1 MAPMGSRK
9 RLNPSP
15 PGADPQHPPS
25 SDDVPTGDAG
35 RERSASLKRGGG
47 TSWYPGAWPAM
58 SGASKAAP
66 VTEVA
71 RESISVAKNL
81 ASNASST
88 SIANPE
94 PPKQNR
100 NPSLQLTKKGG
111 TSSRSHPA
119 DATTTRVNI
128 GSDGATSAPVEN
140 APSEPG
146 DTEPQSN
153 SEESG
158 AKGPGVVDGVA
169 KEEPH
174 AAAEPTPNATS
185 ESTEPSSTAAPTD
198 QAGGWVSWLY
208 KWSTGDTGSLGNVAP
223 AETSTEQT
231 PQQAE
236 PEHGYQDL
244 EAGAR
249 DIEER
254 SRATETTE
262 IRSTSQRRSWLQMW
276 YGSSSASKGGDDKGK
291 DEPRKGPPTPT
302 DESMHDIPQRDATT
316 EHEVEGSGET
326 ADVSKSTGESARP
339 SGWSFWFRDG
349 SKESTRS
356 QTQGAQSAEAS
367 TTQETPPKQLRPDS
381 ESEPEP
387 RFEATSKGTIKV
399 KPPRDNAK
407 ADRVAH
413 GLEPNAAPLPP
424 KTSEATA
431 SRELQK
437 TLPNVVLPRFKD
449 TFALEETP
457 SWWQTI
463 GRFLHY
469 KKEPDY
475 KHVYMIKEP
484 PHIKKALAIGIHGY
498 FPAPLIRSVLGQPT
512 GTSIRF
518 SNMAADAVRKWT
530 EDHGYKCDIEKL
542 ALEGEGRIADR
553 VDLLWKLLL
562 NGMEE
567 IRKADFIMIA
577 CHSQGVPVAI
587 MLVAKLIAFGCMN
600 AARVGICAMAGV
612 SMGPFSDYRSRW
624 ISGSA
629 GELFEFA
636 LPHSQVSKD
645 YEASLRTALDY
656 GVRICY
662 VGSIDD
668 QLVSLESS
676 MFSPIAHPY
685 IYRAVFVDG
694 RVHAPSFLSHLV
706 AFALKLRNLGISD
719 HGLIRE
725 LSAPLAGS
733 LYTGEGHS
741 RIYDD
746 ESVYYLAVEF
756 ALQTSNVSAAG
767 LQVKRPSS
775 SAANPFILPFAMRG
789 LLEEEYVRRELYEE
803 TMELLRQFDDWRP
816 SSKVLKDVKFRLEGI
831 RSKL

>member
-1 MAPMGSRK
+1 
-9 RLNPSP
+9 
-15 PGADPQHPPS
+15 
-25 SDDVPTGDAG
+25 
-35 RERSASLKRGGG
+35 
-47 TSWYPGAWPAM
+47 
-58 SGASKAAP
+58 
-66 VTEVA
+66 
-71 RESISVAKNL
+71 
-81 ASNASST
+81 
-88 SIANPE
+88 
-94 PPKQNR
+94 
-100 NPSLQLTKKGG
+100 
-111 TSSRSHPA
+111 
-119 DATTTRVNI
+119 
-128 GSDGATSAPVEN
+128 
-140 APSEPG
+140 
-146 DTEPQSN
+146 
-153 SEESG
+153 
-158 AKGPGVVDGVA
+158 VDGVA

-174 AAAEPTPNATS
+174 AATEPTPDVTS
-185 ESTEPSSTAAPTD
+185 ESAEPSSTAAPTD
-198 QAGGWVSWLY
+198 QAGGWFSWLY
-208 KWSTGDTGSLGNVAP
+208 NWSTGDTGSPGNVAP

-236 PEHGYQDL
+236 PEHDDQDL
-244 EAGAR
+244 ESDNR

-262 IRSTSQRRSWLQMW
+262 IRSTSQKRSWLQMW
-276 YGSSSASKGGDDKGK
+276 YGSSASKGGDDKGR

-302 DESMHDIPQRDATT
+302 DEPMHDVPQADATT

-326 ADVSKSTGESARP
+326 ANASKSTGGNARP

-356 QTQGAQSAEAS
+356 QTQGAPAEVS
-367 TTQETPPKQLRPDS
+367 TSQETPPKQLRPDP

-387 RFEATSKGTIKV
+387 RVEATNKGAIKV

-407 ADRVAH
+407 ADKVAH

-437 TLPNVVLPRFKD
+437 TLPNVILPRFKD

-542 ALEGEGRIADR
+542 ALEGEGRIAER
-553 VDLLWKLLL
+553 LDLLWKLLL
-562 NGMEE
+562 NRMEE

-577 CHSQGVPVAI
+577 CHSQGVPVAT

-612 SMGPFSDYRSRW
+612 NMGPFSDYRSRW

-645 YEASLRTALDY
+645 YESSLRTVLDF
-656 GVRICY
+656 GVRISY

-668 QLVSLESS
+668 QLVSLEVST
-676 MFSPIAHPY
+676 
-685 IYRAVFVDG
+685 
-694 RVHAPSFLSHLV
+694 
-706 AFALKLRNLGISD
+706 FAMVQLWI
-719 HGLIRE
+719 
-725 LSAPLAGS
+725 
-733 LYTGEGHS
+733 
-741 RIYDD
+741 
-746 ESVYYLAVEF
+746 V
-756 ALQTSNVSAAG
+756 SNVS
-767 LQVKRPSS
+767 
-775 SAANPFILPFAMRG
+775 
-789 LLEEEYVRRELYEE
+789 LLVVYVFTNCASIHL
-803 TMELLRQFDDWRP
+803 
-816 SSKVLKDVKFRLEGI
+816 
-831 RSKL
+831 